1 MTATPSLST
10 DSAESKITMIASSG
24 VVQAWRVHE
33 VHELVEWQTEVG
45 EHLSIFHLFTE
56 ATIGLTHV
64 FVIVSL
70 PEGNLL
76 IAMWAIKLAWQHSM
90 VTHSTSSADLSSTI
104 VAVVRNLGLLS
115 RSIWILT
122 FVAFFVGAHY
132 LSRWYLELHSL
143 ILNL

>member
-90 VTHSTSSADLSSTI
+90 VTHSTSFANLYSTE
-104 VAVVRNLGLLS
+104 VAVVPNLGLLS
-115 RSIWILT
+115 RSIWILA
-122 FVAFFVGAHY
+122 FAAFFVGAHY
-132 LSRWYLELHSL
+132 LSRWYLELHSFS
-143 ILNL
+143 LNL